1 MKRIISLLA
10 CICLCACAV
19 ACGNQGTDGPQDSQA
34 PASESS
40 VNLLETINQYEGS
53 IADYVQLGQYKGLQ
67 IEVYDSAATEAE
79 IDAALKAF
87 LLANT
92 EYTETQNSAA
102 LDDIVNIDFTG
113 YIDGETFT
121 GGSGANYELT
131 LGSGKF
137 IKGFED
143 QLIGV
148 KAGDAVSVVCTFPD
162 DYTPA
167 SLAGQEATFEVKVN
181 SVKTPQMTELT
192 DEFVADNTSYAT
204 IEEYRSYLE
213 QYISSANQ
221 SSAENS
227 AKEVLWGMVV
237 DNAELIAYPEGE
249 VEKVIEYLEE
259 LYQQSAESYSMTF
272 EDYRNQIL
280 AMDQEEYEAF
290 RDKYAESIV
299 FDTMVLYAVVE
310 DAEIT
315 LTESEYQ
322 DTAGYYAAQLNYD
335 SLEAAEASY
344 GKVNLCKLIAKDKVN
359 EMLYENAEISTVE
372 RTSE

>member
-1 MKRIISLLA
+1 MKKIIA
-10 CICLCACAV
+10 FGICICLCAGLCA
-19 ACGNQGTDGPQDSQA
+19 CSGQGTETPGDSQA
-34 PASESS
+34 PAESS

-53 IADYVQLGQYKGLQ
+53 IADYVQLGQYKDLQ
-67 IEVYDSAATEAE
+67 IEVYDSAATDAE

-92 EYTETQNSAA
+92 EYIETQDEAA

-113 YIDGETFT
+113 YIDGESFS
-121 GGSGANYELT
+121 GGSGANYNLT

-137 IKGFED
+137 IEGFEE

-167 SLAGQEATFEVKVN
+167 NLAGQEATFEVKVN
-181 SVKTPQMTELT
+181 SVKTPQETELT
-192 DEFVADNTSYAT
+192 DEFVAENTNYET
-204 IEEYRSYLE
+204 IEDYRDYLE
-213 QYISSANQ
+213 QYISSSNQ

-227 AKEVLWGMVV
+227 AKEVLWGMAV

-249 VEKVIEYLEE
+249 VEKVSEYLEE

-272 EDYRNQIL
+272 DEFRDQYLGMN
-280 AMDQEEYEAF
+280 QEEYEAY
-290 RDKYAESIV
+290 REEYAQSAV
-299 FDTMVLYAVVE
+299 FETMVLYALVE

-322 DTAGYYAAQLNYD
+322 DTAGYYAAQLDYD

-344 GKVNLCKLIAKDKVN
+344 GKVNLCKLIAKDKAI
-359 EMLYENAEISTVE
+359 EMLYENADITIVE
-372 RTSE
+372 RTTSE